1 MDPVMATR
9 TPATYRLAPGRPQAG
24 CDGSEGRAD
33 GRPTDP
39 SGWAPDAPPRVADG
53 RTRECYPVVPACP
66 PLDRPYRAGMSTPA
80 EFPTPRE
87 GLDNGSLAELCTD
100 SREVQIEVQQARPW
114 AAEHRDIVV
123 PDDASSLLEGIDA
136 YGS

>member
-9 TPATYRLAPGRPQAG
+9 TLETYRLAPGRPQAG
-24 CDGSEGRAD
+24 VGRAGGGGPEGA
-33 GRPTDP
+33 GRRE
-39 SGWAPDAPPRVADG
+39 WAPDPSFRAADA

-66 PLDRPYRAGMSTPA
+66 PPIRPYGAGMSTPA

-114 AAEHRDIVV
+114 VAEHRGIVV

>member
-9 TPATYRLAPGRPQAG
+9 TPATYRLAPVRPQAG
-24 CDGSEGRAD
+24 GD
-33 GRPTDP
+33 RPIERVTCPGP
-39 SGWAPDAPPRVADG
+39 SPDA

-66 PLDRPYRAGMSTPA
+66 PPDRPYGAGMSTPA

-114 AAEHRDIVV
+114 VAEHRDIVV